1 MIERCAQHGQRA
13 AVLHLDVDRFKLIN
27 DSLGQPAGD
36 DLLQQVA
43 QRLQTVVGSDQVLA
57 RLGGDDFVL
66 LMEGVNNP
74 REAAN
79 MARRL
84 TAQMDAPFVLGDQS
98 DVFSDLSVGIS
109 LYPDDAESAQTLMA
123 HAEAAMFQAK
133 RQERHAFRFHT
144 RALTDSA
151 RQHLALEARL
161 HRALEGDEMVL
172 HYQPLVDVVSGRI
185 KGVEALV
192 RWQPPGKPLVMP
204 GEFIGLA
211 EDAGL
216 IVPLG
221 NWVLRTACHQ
231 ARQWLDAGT
240 PLVVAVNLS
249 GRQFQ
254 AIDVVSLVALALT
267 ESQLPAQWLELELT
281 ESVIM
286 DSAERSIVALE
297 SLKDLGVRLAI
308 DDFGTGY
315 SSLSYLKRFPLDKLK
330 IDQSFVAGM
339 TMDANDRAI
348 TTAVVAMAH
357 SLGLEVLAEGVETA
371 QQLDMLRALGC
382 ETVQGYW
389 LGRPVPADQVHP
401 LALLTG

>member
-1 MIERCAQHGQRA
+1 
-13 AVLHLDVDRFKLIN
+13 
-27 DSLGQPAGD
+27 
-36 DLLQQVA
+36 
-43 QRLQTVVGSDQVLA
+43 
-57 RLGGDDFVL
+57 
-66 LMEGVNNP
+66 
-74 REAAN
+74 
-79 MARRL
+79 
-84 TAQMDAPFVLGDQS
+84 
-98 DVFSDLSVGIS
+98 
-109 LYPDDAESAQTLMA
+109 
-123 HAEAAMFQAK
+123 
-133 RQERHAFRFHT
+133 
-144 RALTDSA
+144 
-151 RQHLALEARL
+151 
-161 HRALEGDEMVL
+161 MVL

-204 GEFIGLA
+204 GEFIALA

-221 NWVLRTACHQ
+221 NWVLRTACRQ

-254 AIDVVSLVALALT
+254 ATDVVALVALALT
-267 ESQLPAQWLELELT
+267 ESELPAQWLELELT

-297 SLKDLGVRLAI
+297 GLKALGVRLAI

-339 TMDANDRAI
+339 TQDADDRAI

-382 ETVQGYW
+382 ETVQGYL
-389 LGRPVPADQVHP
+389 LGRPVPADRVHP